1 MLPTGIPLFL
11 LFLCSCDQQS
21 PRVGSMSTS
30 VSRRKTKVLE
40 SDWTAFSYLS
50 GKAGLKT
57 LGHAAASLVE

>member
-11 LFLCSCDQQS
+11 LFLCSYDQQS

-40 SDWTAFSYLS
+40 SDWGY
-50 GKAGLKT
+50 
-57 LGHAAASLVE
+57 SLFLP